1 MALHVPRGLDSCRRV
16 TKPLI
21 ELTQNGAVTI
31 AVLQAGPWHGDNSEN
46 VLAWHLL
53 EELDAVLD
61 EVERTR
67 SALVITS
74 RGKWFCNGLDMNMMA
89 SHNGPEADEYI
100 EDFYRLLA
108 RFLVC
113 PVPIIA
119 AINGH
124 AFAGGFLLAMSC
136 DYRVMTDGMGLLCMP
151 EVDMAGEVQPGR
163 FAAADQQMLTVLQ
176 NKLPPLLVRDIM
188 LQGRRIS
195 ANEAQLRSI
204 IDQVALPDE
213 VLPTAIQMARRWGA
227 KPPNVFGVLKKE
239 LSRPAVGI
247 LDPSGELL
255 NLPTTSVGLED
266 PQGLG
271 DLLIQQPA
279 SGQLGPR
286 RRRPVIAKL

>member
-1 MALHVPRGLDSCRRV
+1 MALHVPRGVDSCRRV

-21 ELTQNGAVTI
+21 EISQNGSVTI
-31 AVLQAGPWHGDNSEN
+31 AVLKAGPWHGSNSEN
-46 VLAWHLL
+46 VLTWALL
-53 EELDAVLD
+53 EELDALLD
-61 EVERTR
+61 VVERTG

-74 RGKWFCNGLDMNMMA
+74 RGKWFCNGLDMSMMA
-89 SHNGPEADEYI
+89 RHRGQEADQYI

-113 PVPIIA
+113 PVPIVA

-163 FAAADQQMLTVLQ
+163 FLGCDQQMLTVLQ

-195 ANEAQLRSI
+195 ANEAQLRTI
-204 IDQVALPDE
+204 IDQVAQPDE
-213 VLPTAIQMARRWGA
+213 VLATAIQMAKRWGA
-227 KPPNVFGVLKKE
+227 KPPGVFGVLKKE
-239 LSRPAVGI
+239 LSRPAVAI
-247 LDPSGELL
+247 LDPSGESLS
-255 NLPTTSVGLED
+255 TTQGMLDSS
-266 PQGLG
+266 GLG
-271 DLLIQQPA
+271 DLLVQQPA
-279 SGQLGPR
+279 SGQIGTR
-286 RRRPVIAKL
+286 RRRPVVAKL